1 MLSVLRQHIFYSI
14 TMYPPIQKNPFLIR
28 MNSDRLT
35 TNLLK
40 GIQEDLI
47 FSGAVFFFLLNLH
60 VPLGHS
66 GFLTVTSKYAKHL
79 AVTQVLSLWPAI
91 APLIRISE
99 FLSQSLL
106 RAFGVLHPSFNCEL
120 VSFQTSIPSGL
131 LVVAPILR
139 NWGKITE

>member
-1 MLSVLRQHIFYSI
+1 
-14 TMYPPIQKNPFLIR
+14 
-28 MNSDRLT
+28 
-35 TNLLK
+35 
-40 GIQEDLI
+40 
-47 FSGAVFFFLLNLH
+47 LNLH